1 MPRGLHP
8 NSRKNLVVPT
18 SEEARKNGQK
28 GGLTRAANCKIYNSF
43 KEAVMDLSNQIHTN
57 AKGQKAQGFEI
68 LGRKLF
74 SMAQQGNIRAMELC
88 MKLVGEVGAS
98 LDITTNGKDI
108 ANEPIK
114 VEIIDKREQV
124 EINDEQ

>member
-1 MPRGLHP
+1 MPRGMHP
-8 NSRKNLVVPT
+8 NSRKNLIVPT
-18 SEEARKNGQK
+18 SEEARINGRKGGQK
-28 GGLTRAANCKIYNSF
+28 RAENCKMYGSF

-88 MKLVGEVGAS
+88 MKLAGEVGAS

-108 ANEPIK
+108 ANEPIR

-124 EINDEQ
+124 EADEE

>member
-1 MPRGLHP
+1 MHP
-8 NSRKNLVVPT
+8 NSRKNLIIPT
-18 SEEARKNGQK
+18 SEEARINGRKGGQK
-28 GGLTRAANCKIYNSF
+28 RAENCKMYGSF

-88 MKLVGEVGAS
+88 MKLAGEVGAS

-108 ANEPIK
+108 ANEPIR

-124 EINDEQ
+124 EADEE

>member
-1 MPRGLHP
+1 MPKGLHP
-8 NSRKNLVVPT
+8 NSRKNLKVPT
-18 SEEARKNGQK
+18 SEEARENGRK
-28 GGLTRAANCKIYNSF
+28 GGLKRAENCKMYNSF

-88 MKLVGEVGAS
+88 MKLAGEVGAS

-108 ANEPIK
+108 SSEPIK
-114 VEIIDKREQV
+114 VEIIDKREQI
-124 EINDEQ
+124 EAEEE

>member
-1 MPRGLHP
+1 MPRGMHP
-8 NSRKNLVVPT
+8 NSRKNLIIPT
-18 SEEARKNGQK
+18 SEEARINGRKGGQK
-28 GGLTRAANCKIYNSF
+28 RAENCKMYGSF

-88 MKLVGEVGAS
+88 MKLAGEVGAS

-108 ANEPIK
+108 ANEPIR

-124 EINDEQ
+124 EADEE

>member
-1 MPRGLHP
+1 MPRGMHP
-8 NSRKNLVVPT
+8 NSRKNLIIPT
-18 SEEARKNGQK
+18 SEEARVNGRKGGQK
-28 GGLTRAANCKIYNSF
+28 RAENCKMYGSF

-57 AKGQKAQGFEI
+57 AKGQRAQGFEI

-114 VEIIDKREQV
+114 VEIIDRREQV
-124 EINDEQ
+124 EIDED

>member
-1 MPRGLHP
+1 MPKGLHP
-8 NSRKNLVVPT
+8 NSRKNLRTPST
-18 SEEARKNGQK
+18 EEAREIGRK
-28 GGLTRAANCKIYNSF
+28 GGLARAANCKMYNSF
-43 KEAVMDLSNQIHTN
+43 KEAVMDLSNQVHTN

-108 ANEPIK
+108 SKEPMTI
-114 VEIIDKREQV
+114 EIIDKREQV
-124 EINDEQ
+124 TPDEE

>member
-1 MPRGLHP
+1 MYG
-8 NSRKNLVVPT
+8 
-18 SEEARKNGQK
+18 
-28 GGLTRAANCKIYNSF
+28 SF

-88 MKLVGEVGAS
+88 MKLAGEVGAS

-108 ANEPIK
+108 ANEPIR

-124 EINDEQ
+124 EADEE

>member
-1 MPRGLHP
+1 MPKGLHP
-8 NSRKNLVVPT
+8 NSRKNLKVPT
-18 SEEARKNGQK
+18 SEEARENGRK
-28 GGLTRAANCKIYNSF
+28 GGLKRAENCKMYNSF
-43 KEAVMDLSNQIHTN
+43 KEAVMDLSSQIHTN

-88 MKLVGEVGAS
+88 MKLAGEVGAS

-108 ANEPIK
+108 SSEPIK
-114 VEIIDKREQV
+114 VEIIDKREQI
-124 EINDEQ
+124 EPDEE